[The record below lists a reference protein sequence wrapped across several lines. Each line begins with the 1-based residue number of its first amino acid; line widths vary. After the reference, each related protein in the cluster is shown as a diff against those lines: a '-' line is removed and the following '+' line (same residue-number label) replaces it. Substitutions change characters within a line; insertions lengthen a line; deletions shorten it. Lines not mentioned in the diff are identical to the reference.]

1 MIQRSLMNFGNT
13 CRIQRVIE
21 KARDGKEVT
30 LAYIG
35 GSITQGAGAIPIH
48 TKCYAYQ
55 SCKLFQKRFAA
66 QDNVRLIKAGVGG
79 TPSELGMIR
88 FDRDVLRREE
98 QPDLVVIEFAVN
110 DEGDETKGDC
120 YESLVRKVLNL
131 PWKPAV
137 VLLFSVFANDWNLQ
151 ERLAPVGER
160 YQLPM
165 VSIRDAVTPQFRQ
178 AKDRVVS
185 KNQFFYDAF
194 HPTNL
199 GHKIMADCLMYLID
213 RAVCEPDILRRMHEK
228 PVYGDE
234 FAQVKL
240 LDRRD
245 GYERAKICCGAFS
258 GTDQELQCVE
268 MDDSLTPV
276 PEFPYNWQYDGANGR
291 SEDAFQMDIY
301 CRSLLLIFKDSGA
314 VDAGRADVFVDDTKV
329 LTADPHV
336 NGWTHCNPVILL
348 EEKESGWHQ
357 VRIQMTPGEEEKK
370 FTILGFGYVE

>member
-1 MIQRSLMNFGNT
+1 MIRFERDVL
-13 CRIQRVIE
+13 
-21 KARDGKEVT
+21 RDGKE
-30 LAYIG
+30 
-35 GSITQGAGAIPIH
+35 
-48 TKCYAYQ
+48 K
-55 SCKLFQKRFAA
+55 
-66 QDNVRLIKAGVGG
+66 
-79 TPSELGMIR
+79 
-88 FDRDVLRREE
+88 
-98 QPDLVVIEFAVN
+98 PDLVVVEFAVN
-110 DEGDETKGDC
+110 DEGDETKGRC
-120 YESLVRKVLNL
+120 YESLVTKILSM
-131 PWKPAV
+131 PDAPAV
-137 VLLFSVFANDWNLQ
+137 LLLFAVFANDWNLQ

-291 SEDAFQMDIY
+291 SEDTFQMDIY

-348 EEKESGWHQ
+348 EEKKADGI
-357 VRIQMTPGEEEKK
+357 R
-370 FTILGFGYVE
+370 

>member
-1 MIQRSLMNFGNT
+1 MTRGN
-13 CRIQRVIE
+13 
-21 KARDGKEVT
+21 
-30 LAYIG
+30 
-35 GSITQGAGAIPIH
+35 
-48 TKCYAYQ
+48 
-55 SCKLFQKRFAA
+55 
-66 QDNVRLIKAGVGG
+66 
-79 TPSELGMIR
+79 
-88 FDRDVLRREE
+88 
-98 QPDLVVIEFAVN
+98 
-110 DEGDETKGDC
+110 ETKGRC
-120 YESLVRKVLNL
+120 YESLVTKILSM
-131 PWKPAV
+131 PDAPAV
-137 VLLFSVFANDWNLQ
+137 LLLFAVFANDWNLQ

>member
-1 MIQRSLMNFGNT
+1 MKN
-13 CRIQRVIE
+13 
-21 KARDGKEVT
+21 
-30 LAYIG
+30 
-35 GSITQGAGAIPIH
+35 
-48 TKCYAYQ
+48 
-55 SCKLFQKRFAA
+55 RF
-66 QDNVRLIKAGVGG
+66 
-79 TPSELGMIR
+79 
-88 FDRDVLRREE
+88 
-98 QPDLVVIEFAVN
+98 
-110 DEGDETKGDC
+110 
-120 YESLVRKVLNL
+120 
-131 PWKPAV
+131 
-137 VLLFSVFANDWNLQ
+137 
-151 ERLAPVGER
+151 
-160 YQLPM
+160 
-165 VSIRDAVTPQFRQ
+165 
-178 AKDRVVS
+178 
-185 KNQFFYDAF
+185 
-194 HPTNL
+194 
-199 GHKIMADCLMYLID
+199 
-213 RAVCEPDILRRMHEK
+213 
-228 PVYGDE
+228 YGDE